1 MTEAE
6 NLSVPTKMKSFERG
20 LVNIETNNAIKFH
33 FYVFEMIQNSLRFYI
48 YGQLSTISMLNK
60 Y

>member
-33 FYVFEMIQNSLRFYI
+33 FYVFEMIQNSLQSFI
-48 YGQLSTISMLNK
+48 YGQFSSTAMLYK